1 MGGCIG
7 NSPRRNERLTED
19 DLRLKKYYPL
29 HFACQQNDADR
40 VQTLLQ
46 QRESEIN
53 VFDHRGYTPLIVAIT
68 CEHWF
73 VVSMLAQESRC
84 DFSLTDKE
92 GNAPIH
98 HVVLKAPIDIITTI
112 CKKSPIDLINR
123 KRETALARAARA
135 KNLGAIKT
143 LLENGADVNGSH
155 RSRRGLPLMNAIKK
169 SWVEGAKFFLDHAD
183 IDLNAKPGP
192 RGEGFLWCR
201 HSEILDHLLQTD
213 INVSLADDQGIL
225 ADEWLDAQNLSEN
238 AGKIRL
244 KRERER
250 KQILPSDRQRFR
262 VSLISMQKDIQS
274 VCIQMNKSSIHLN
287 KSVSKKS
294 SQKTPLRSSGR
305 RPEVGGRRLPRYQ
318 SDLKS
323 SRFNRQV
330 RAGDSS
336 GYFTDVDYV
345 SSTRTTSNAF
355 SPVSERALKRS
366 ATDPSRAFG
375 FQSPAGAGPGNG
387 AGAQI
392 AKEAKPRAA
401 SQTFFPATPDTNF
414 SKNFTPDTATPSD
427 NPIYSNHPLYH
438 TLVPQ
443 GPDVSSVNTQTST
456 LMDMSSPVFDEFKP
470 DYDEPDYDYRPQKRG
485 QYRAQDFTSPIV

>member
-1 MGGCIG
+1 MGGCIT
-7 NSPRRNERLTED
+7 NAPRRNERLTED

-46 QRESEIN
+46 QRESELN

-73 VVSMLAQESRC
+73 VVSMLAQESSC
-84 DFSLTDKE
+84 DFCLTDKE

-135 KNLGAIKT
+135 KNLDAIKT

-201 HSEILDHLLQTD
+201 HSEILDYLLQTD

-250 KQILPSDRQRFR
+250 QILR
-262 VSLISMQKDIQS
+262 
-274 VCIQMNKSSIHLN
+274 
-287 KSVSKKS
+287 
-294 SQKTPLRSSGR
+294 R

-345 SSTRTTSNAF
+345 SSTRTSSKTAPFTPKSDR
-355 SPVSERALKRS
+355 SLKRTQ
-366 ATDPSRAFG
+366 TDPSSRTFG
-375 FQSPAGAGPGNG
+375 FQSAAGAGPGNG
-387 AGAQI
+387 AGAQL

-456 LMDMSSPVFDEFKP
+456 LMDASSPVFDEFKP

-485 QYRAQDFTSPIV
+485 QYRPQDFTSPIV